1 MDCQFGLVIVANSN
15 QDYPP
20 PIQFDQINPFEGVV
34 LYQKALIRIKENI
47 EIKRSKGL

>member
-34 LYQKALIRIKENI
+34 LYQKSINKN
-47 EIKRSKGL
+47 KRKYRN